1 MITNGSKRC
10 ANSQPQSLITSGVF
24 SSLTQAEA
32 GFSICVNNQQCC
44 LLNTDHWL
52 LYSMMNSLRIAI
64 PVLAVLL
71 CAIQVSS
78 AVVEDEHSGLRE
90 ADNHHESHSHEDHH
104 HHGHSHKA
112 SAEDLAKLRVGEI
125 VFSIVFC
132 LCVALIIYV
141 IVKRRW
147 A

>member
-1 MITNGSKRC
+1 
-10 ANSQPQSLITSGVF
+10 
-24 SSLTQAEA
+24 
-32 GFSICVNNQQCC
+32 
-44 LLNTDHWL
+44 
-52 LYSMMNSLRIAI
+52 MMSNLRIVI
-64 PVLAVLL
+64 PVLAALL
-71 CAIQVSS
+71 CMVQVSS
-78 AVVEDEHSGLRE
+78 AVEGNEHSGLHE
-90 ADNHHESHSHEDHH
+90 AEHNHNTPHSHEDHH

-112 SAEDLAKLRVGEI
+112 SAEELAELRVGEI

>member
-1 MITNGSKRC
+1 
-10 ANSQPQSLITSGVF
+10 
-24 SSLTQAEA
+24 
-32 GFSICVNNQQCC
+32 
-44 LLNTDHWL
+44 
-52 LYSMMNSLRIAI
+52 MMSRLRIII
-64 PVLAVLL
+64 PVLAVLSCIVL
-71 CAIQVSS
+71 SNS
-78 AVVEDEHSGLRE
+78 VVVASQKEVEHGGLHE
-90 ADNHHESHSHEDHH
+90 AEHNHDAPRSHENHH

-112 SAEDLAKLRVGEI
+112 SLEDMAELRVGEI

>member
-1 MITNGSKRC
+1 
-10 ANSQPQSLITSGVF
+10 
-24 SSLTQAEA
+24 
-32 GFSICVNNQQCC
+32 
-44 LLNTDHWL
+44 
-52 LYSMMNSLRIAI
+52 MMNSLRIAI
-64 PVLAVLL
+64 PLLAALL
-71 CAIQVSS
+71 CMVLVSS
-78 AVVEDEHSGLRE
+78 AVGGNEHSGLHE
-90 ADNHHESHSHEDHH
+90 AEHNHGASHSHEDHH

-112 SAEDLAKLRVGEI
+112 SAEDLANLRVGEI

>member
-1 MITNGSKRC
+1 
-10 ANSQPQSLITSGVF
+10 
-24 SSLTQAEA
+24 
-32 GFSICVNNQQCC
+32 
-44 LLNTDHWL
+44 
-52 LYSMMNSLRIAI
+52 MMSRLHIII
-64 PVLAVLL
+64 PVLAILL
-71 CAIQVSS
+71 CIVLPDSVAAASQKEV
-78 AVVEDEHSGLRE
+78 EHSGLHE
-90 ADNHHESHSHEDHH
+90 AEHNHDASHSHEDHH

-112 SAEDLAKLRVGEI
+112 SPEEKAELRVGEI